1 MQVIQLLGSTM
12 GLAFVAGINL
22 YATVLSVGLGIRFGL
37 ITLPLDLAG
46 LSILAHPYVL
56 TIAAIIYV
64 AEFFADKIPWVD
76 TVWDSVHTFIR
87 PLGAAILGIAAIGN
101 LHPAMEVATFLLC
114 GGVALSTHST
124 KAGTRLAANHS
135 PEPFSNIGLSILEDL
150 IAIGGTWVALTHPLL
165 MIGIVLTFLIIF
177 ALVAPRIF
185 RMLRIQFTALLAFFR
200 MRFGSREA
208 TLFDKTPNEY
218 SENLPKDIASKAE
231 GFCIR
236 CASGKGIESG
246 RNYLGFICLL
256 DESLFFITRKRF
268 RVRRFDID
276 MSEVDEL
283 KFERKLL
290 LDCLIF
296 FRGEKKMHLYLF
308 KNWQKRGEKIV
319 GILKM
324 LRQKKAKPGAE
335 EMGRQAVPK

>member
-1 MQVIQLLGSTM
+1 MQVIQLIGSTM

-37 ITLPLDLAG
+37 ITLPPDIAG
-46 LSILAHPYVL
+46 LSVLAHPYVL
-56 TIAAIIYV
+56 TIAGIIYV

-150 IAIGGTWVALTHPLL
+150 IAIGGTWLALTHPLL

-185 RMLRIQFTALLAFFR
+185 RMLRIEFTALLAFFR

-208 TLFDKTPNEY
+208 TLFDKTPNKY
-218 SENLPKDIASKAE
+218 SENLPKDIASRVE

-236 CASGKGIESG
+236 CASGKGIEAG

-256 DESLFFITRKRF
+256 DDSLFFITRKRF

-283 KFERKLL
+283 KFEKRLL
-290 LDCLIF
+290 LDRLIF
-296 FRGEKKMHLYLF
+296 RRGKKKSFLHLIRSQQNRGERVIELL
-308 KNWQKRGEKIV
+308 E
-319 GILKM
+319 M
-324 LRQKKAKPGAE
+324 LRRKSGKAE
-335 EMGRQAVPK
+335 EVPIR

>member
-1 MQVIQLLGSTM
+1 M

-22 YATVLSVGLGIRFGL
+22 YATVLSIGLGIRFGL
-37 ITLPLDLAG
+37 ITLPPDLAG
-46 LSILAHPYVL
+46 LFVLAHPYVL
-56 TIAAIIYV
+56 TIAGIVYV

-101 LHPAMEVATFLLC
+101 VHPAMEVATFLLC

-150 IAIGGTWVALTHPLL
+150 IAIGGTWLALTHPLL
-165 MIGIVLTFLIIF
+165 MAGIVVTFLIIF

-185 RMLRIQFTALLAFFR
+185 RLLRIEFTALLAFFG

-208 TLFDKTPNEY
+208 TLFDKTPSKY
-218 SENLPKDIASKAE
+218 SENLPNKNIPSRAE

-236 CASGKGIESG
+236 CASGKGIEAG

-256 DESLFFITRKRF
+256 DDSLFFITRKRF

-276 MSEVDEL
+276 LSKVDEVKL
-283 KFERKLL
+283 ERKLL
-290 LDCLIF
+290 LDRLIF
-296 FRGEKKMHLYLF
+296 SRGKKKMYIYLF
-308 KNWQKRGEKIV
+308 KSWQNRGEKILE
-319 GILKM
+319 ILEM
-324 LRQKKAKPGAE
+324 LRQRKTKPKEAL
-335 EMGRQAVPK
+335 M